1 MALCEPSVSLAPHML
16 ATMVDL
22 AIVIAL
28 AAGAFAGWRKGFIV
42 PLVVQAG
49 ALLSLATLY
58 AGPLRGTVP
67 SGAAGIG
74 LGVGAVVLG
83 GSILG
88 AVGGIFV
95 RLVYRFGVLQKM
107 DKVAG
112 IPLGAATAAITLY
125 VALIGTIALDG
136 WLAPLHGPGAIGPQQ
151 FAAVEKLAAL
161 NPTFS
166 AFADPTMLNSI
177 ATAAAKAPIPTDQ
190 LAQYD
195 AALGFY
201 EASVRPALLSSKIAP
216 AILALGEHLPVI
228 GQHVAFPTK

>member
-1 MALCEPSVSLAPHML
+1 
-16 ATMVDL
+16 MVDI

-58 AGPLRGTVP
+58 AGPLQGSVP
-67 SGAAGIG
+67 SGAAGLG
-74 LGVGAVVLG
+74 LGIGAIVLG
-83 GSILG
+83 SSILG
-88 AVGGIFV
+88 AIGGIFI
-95 RLVYRFGVLQKM
+95 RLIYHFGVLKSV

-112 IPLGAATAAITLY
+112 VPLGLATAAITLY
-125 VALIGTIALDG
+125 VALVGTIALDG
-136 WLAPLHGPGAIGPQQ
+136 WLAPLHGTLTIGPEQL
-151 FAAVEKLAAL
+151 AAVEKIAAL

-177 ATAAAKAPIPTDQ
+177 AVAAKSAPIPADQ
-190 LAQYD
+190 LAKYD

-201 EASVRPALLSSKIAP
+201 ESSVRPALLTSRIAP
-216 AILALGEHLPVI
+216 ALLGLGEHLPFI
-228 GQHVAFPTK
+228 GQHVVFPTE

>member
-1 MALCEPSVSLAPHML
+1 
-16 ATMVDL
+16 MVDL

-58 AGPLRGTVP
+58 AGPLRGNVP
-67 SGAAGIG
+67 SGAAGLG
-74 LGVGAVVLG
+74 LGIGAVVLG
-83 GSILG
+83 SSILG
-88 AVGGIFV
+88 AIGGIFI
-95 RLVYRFGVLQKM
+95 RLVYRFGVLKRM

-112 IPLGAATAAITLY
+112 VPLGAATAAITLY
-125 VALIGTIALDG
+125 VALVGTVALDG
-136 WLAPLHGPGAIGPQQ
+136 WLAPLHGTLAIGPQQ
-151 FAAVEKLAAL
+151 LAAVEKLAAV

-177 ATAAAKAPIPTDQ
+177 AAAAQAAPIPTEQ
-190 LAQYD
+190 LAKYD

-201 EASVRPALLSSKIAP
+201 ETSVRPALLSSKIAP
-216 AILALGEHLPVI
+216 AILTLGEHLPVI
-228 GQHVAFPTK
+228 GQHVVFPTK